1 MMTMIRTTIKM
12 QQKQLWKRKPVK
24 IAAAAFFLAA
34 SMTCGHFYQT
44 QHVLAAEASYIGEA
58 KAKAAALSHAGVKE
72 ANITSYRCRLD
83 YDDGYTHYDI
93 DFDCQGYEYEYEID
107 SLDGS
112 VIKSEK
118 EKISKISSSQSKTY
132 IKKSAAKTAALN
144 HAGVKEK
151 NIQHY
156 RCKLDYDD
164 GAAVYEIDFD
174 SKGYEYEY
182 EIDALDGSVLKSK
195 KEKLAVSPSHSA
207 DESTSRIGKKKA
219 QTAAFTH
226 AGVTAKN
233 VQNYR
238 CKLDYEDGYPVYEI
252 DFDCRGYEYD
262 YEIDALDGS
271 VLKSKKEMITDAV
284 SNQSDTYIGEEKA
297 KSAALSHAGVKEK
310 NIKSY
315 RCKLDYDDGYSQ
327 YEIDFIC
334 GNYEYEY
341 EIDSID
347 GSILKHEKEKIKKT
361 PSTQGNS
368 YIGETKATTAALSHA
383 GVSKSKLRKLKC
395 ELEHDDGQ
403 TFYEVEFE
411 SGKYEYEYE
420 IDAFDG
426 SILKFEK
433 DLDD

>member
-1 MMTMIRTTIKM
+1 MIRTTIKM

-271 VLKSKKEMITDAV
+271 V
-284 SNQSDTYIGEEKA
+284 
-297 KSAALSHAGVKEK
+297 
-310 NIKSY
+310 
-315 RCKLDYDDGYSQ
+315 
-327 YEIDFIC
+327 
-334 GNYEYEY
+334 
-341 EIDSID
+341 
-347 GSILKHEKEKIKKT
+347 
-361 PSTQGNS
+361 
-368 YIGETKATTAALSHA
+368 
-383 GVSKSKLRKLKC
+383 
-395 ELEHDDGQ
+395 
-403 TFYEVEFE
+403 
-411 SGKYEYEYE
+411 
-420 IDAFDG
+420 
-426 SILKFEK
+426 
-433 DLDD
+433 